1 VGGSVPNLE
10 LNFDEELDVY
20 GKPGLP
26 LHPTNFPNGFVQT
39 HQASVNNNAIAQEAT
54 LLASTLDGTLVALSS
69 KSGKIIWSLNDQPVV
84 KSPYDRNEGKPVL

>member
-1 VGGSVPNLE
+1 MSGSVPNLE

-20 GKPGLP
+20 SQAGPSL
-26 LHPTNFPNGFVQT
+26 TSASFPNSYSHG
-39 HQASVNNNAIAQEAT
+39 HEAKVNNNAIAQEAT
-54 LLASTLDGTLVALSS
+54 LLASTIDGTLVALSS

>member
-1 VGGSVPNLE
+1 MPNLE

-20 GKPGLP
+20 GNAGSQPS
-26 LHPTNFPNGFVQT
+26 PTNFPSGFAHT
-39 HQASVNNNAIAQEAT
+39 HQPSVNNNAIAQEAT

-84 KSPYDRNEGKPVL
+84 KSPYDRTEGKPVL